1 MLFFGFKSS
10 QVTINTLKVINS
22 FLLVFFS
29 LKDYLIKTNDLF
41 IIWRILSLKIEINIT
56 VLINVSENTLV

>member
-22 FLLVFFS
+22 FLLVFFTKR
-29 LKDYLIKTNDLF
+29 LFNKNKRFIYNMKNIKFKN
-41 IIWRILSLKIEINIT
+41 
-56 VLINVSENTLV
+56 